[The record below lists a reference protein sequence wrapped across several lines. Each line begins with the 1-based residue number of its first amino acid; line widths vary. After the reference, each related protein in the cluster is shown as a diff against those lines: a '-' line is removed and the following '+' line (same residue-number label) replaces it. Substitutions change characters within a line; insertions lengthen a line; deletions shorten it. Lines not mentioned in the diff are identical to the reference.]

1 MADTN
6 AITSILGE
14 GIASIPTEL
23 LVILIIAIIW
33 KLVWYGLAL
42 YRSIERKQ
50 IVWFTVLFV
59 CAFVLNDLGLVAIIY
74 LLLHKKSESKA
85 PVAKKKR
92 RR

>member
-6 AITSILGE
+6 SITALLGE
-14 GIASIPTEL
+14 GIAGISTEL
-23 LVILIIAIIW
+23 LIILIITIVW
-33 KLVWYGLAL
+33 KLVWYGIAL

-74 LLLHKKSESKA
+74 LLLHKKSEPKA
-85 PVAKKKR
+85 VAAKKKSR
-92 RR
+92 R